1 MKGVTMSVENAMLST
16 IDNPW
21 NPFTH
26 YDEWYAFDEARGY
39 HSTAL
44 LARVTVSSNDLSDY
58 DQELDIIRAID
69 EIVSENVSG
78 MHRKVTPETFKVSTV
93 P

>member
-1 MKGVTMSVENAMLST
+1 MAVVKVEDVMLST

-26 YDEWYAFDEARGY
+26 YDEWLAEDTRLGY
-39 HSTAL
+39 HTPSL
-44 LARVTVSSNDLSDY
+44 LARVTVSSNELSDY
-58 DQELDIIRAID
+58 DQEVDIIRAID

-78 MHRKVTPETFKVSTV
+78 MHRKVTPKTFQKV
-93 P
+93 

>member
-1 MKGVTMSVENAMLST
+1 MAVEDIMLST

-26 YDEWYAFDEARGY
+26 WDEWYAFDEAAGY

-44 LARVTVSSNDLSDY
+44 LARVAISSNELSEY
-58 DQELDIIRAID
+58 DQELEITKAIN
-69 EIVSENVSG
+69 EIVRENVSG
-78 MHRKVTPETFKVSTV
+78 MHRKVTRDSEMVS
-93 P
+93 

>member
-1 MKGVTMSVENAMLST
+1 MVVKQDEDVMLST

-26 YDEWYAFDEARGY
+26 YEEWFAEDARLGY
-39 HSTAL
+39 NTPSL
-44 LARVTVSSNDLSDY
+44 LARVVVSSNELSDY
-58 DQELDIIRAID
+58 DQEQDIIRAID

-78 MHRKVTPETFKVSTV
+78 MHRKVNRESYLK
-93 P
+93 